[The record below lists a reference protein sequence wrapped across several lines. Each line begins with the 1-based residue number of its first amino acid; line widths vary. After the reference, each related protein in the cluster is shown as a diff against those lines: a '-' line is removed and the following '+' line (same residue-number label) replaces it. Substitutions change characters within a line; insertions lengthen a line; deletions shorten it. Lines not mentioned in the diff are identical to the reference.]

1 MANSDSEIRLRS
13 SARTS
18 IGQVRENNEDTVQL
32 WADTDF
38 VIAVVADGMGGAVAG
53 EEASRIAV
61 EAVQQEIVIKPDDD
75 NALSTLNDEAV
86 IEKLCEAIRLAN
98 LNIVRR
104 ASANPEM
111 RGMGTTITLALVR
124 SASAIIAH
132 VGDSRAYLVDS
143 GSRRVTQITADHTF
157 VEALVAAGHL
167 TPDQASE
174 HPMRNV
180 LYRALGQHE
189 DVEVDIY
196 EAHLRAGDRLIL
208 CSDGLTRHVKP
219 AEIARIVSDAADP
232 DIASTELVALANER
246 GGEDNVSVIVVA
258 LDGIMPDAEE
268 SQLDALLDD
277 EDTLQLKDPRVASAI
292 SAALHDAGMD
302 PDKTL
307 KVNNAL
313 DQTEC
318 CADRPVVVGAEGRD
332 TFLWNRQ
339 P

>member
-1 MANSDSEIRLRS
+1 MASSDSEIRLRS

-32 WADTDF
+32 WADDNY
-38 VIAVVADGMGGAVAG
+38 VVAVVADGMGGAVAG

-61 EAVQQEIVIKPDDD
+61 DAVEQEIVAYTNSDPQPVMNDD
-75 NALSTLNDEAV
+75 V
-86 IEKLCEAIRLAN
+86 IIEKLCDTIRMAN
-98 LNIVRR
+98 MNIVRR
-104 ASANPEM
+104 AAANPEM

-124 SASAIIAH
+124 STNAIVAH

-143 GSRRVTQITADHTF
+143 GSRRITQITADHTF

-196 EAHLRAGDRLIL
+196 EAHLRAGDRLVL

-219 AEIARIVSDAADP
+219 IEIARIVSEAADP
-232 DIASTELVALANER
+232 DSGNEQLIALANER
-246 GGEDNVSVIVVA
+246 GGEDNVSVIIVA
-258 LDGIMPDAEE
+258 LDGIKPEADAAH
-268 SQLDALLDD
+268 SNAFFDD
-277 EDTLQLKDPRVASAI
+277 EDTLQLKDPRIASAI
-292 SAALHDAGMD
+292 DAAIRDASGD
-302 PDKTL
+302 GDKSL

-313 DQTEC
+313 DQSDC
-318 CADRPVVVGAEGRD
+318 CDERPVRVGAEGRD
-332 TFLWNRQ
+332 TFVWGR
-339 P
+339 

>member
-1 MANSDSEIRLRS
+1 MASSDSEIRLRS

-32 WADTDF
+32 WANDDY
-38 VIAVVADGMGGAVAG
+38 VLAVVADGMGGAVAG

-61 EAVQQEIVIKPDDD
+61 EAVQQEIVVPAKDDPLQ
-75 NALSTLNDEAV
+75 ALNDDMIV
-86 IEKLCEAIRLAN
+86 EKLCDSIRVAN
-98 LNIVRR
+98 MNIVKR
-104 ASANPEM
+104 ATANPEM

-124 SASAIIAH
+124 STNAIVAH

-143 GSRRVTQITADHTF
+143 GSRRITQITADHTF

-167 TPDQASE
+167 TPEQASE

-196 EAHLRAGDRLIL
+196 EAHLRAGDRLVL

-219 AEIARIVSDAADP
+219 GEIAWIVSDATDP
-232 DIASTELVALANER
+232 DSASDKLIALANER
-246 GGEDNVSVIVVA
+246 GGEDNVSVIIVS
-258 LDGIMPDAEE
+258 LDGITPEKPIAQNDAFF
-268 SQLDALLDD
+268 DD
-277 EDTLQLKDPRVASAI
+277 EDTIQLKDPRVADAI
-292 SAALHDAGMD
+292 EAAIRDAGLD

-307 KVNNAL
+307 KINNML
-313 DQTEC
+313 DQMEC
-318 CADRPVVVGAEGRD
+318 CADRPVTVGVEGRD
-332 TFLWNRQ
+332 TFWWNR
-339 P
+339 